1 MMGNKT
7 VFQQKLEE
15 LKRAGEEKRLR
26 ELQAKYPNP
35 DNIDYG
41 NMSLRNELQ
50 TRFDLNEMNNLSTK
64 LGAPSGLAVG
74 NDNGA
79 PVQDLSQ
86 RLSGNDKGTQNGFY
100 AALGKPTPKIAQS
113 VGNCSM
119 RGFANKFNELK
130 YMSDV
135 PHTISTGNQFVDKNI
150 AKYGAKILNS
160 FVKDPK
166 AKFLIKGIKKA
177 YPYIEDA
184 GAGLARIQATYA
196 ETCKRGNNR

>member
-41 NMSLRNELQ
+41 NMSLRDELQ
-50 TRFDLNEMNNLSTK
+50 TRFDLDEMNNLSTK

>member
-1 MMGNKT
+1 
-7 VFQQKLEE
+7 
-15 LKRAGEEKRLR
+15 
-26 ELQAKYPNP
+26 
-35 DNIDYG
+35 
-41 NMSLRNELQ
+41 MSLRDELQ
-50 TRFDLNEMNNLSTK
+50 TRFDLDEMNNLSTK
-64 LGAPSGLAVG
+64 LGAPNGLTVG
-74 NDNGA
+74 NNNGA

-86 RLSGNDKGTQNGFY
+86 RLSGNDTEAQNSFY
-100 AALGKPTPKIAQS
+100 TALGKPTPKIAQPI
-113 VGNCSM
+113 GNCSM

-150 AKYGAKILNS
+150 AKYGAKILNN

-184 GAGLARIQATYA
+184 GAGLARMQAAYA
-196 ETCKRGNNR
+196 ETCKRGNNG

>member
-35 DNIDYG
+35 NNIDYG
-41 NMSLRNELQ
+41 NMNLRNELQ

>member
-1 MMGNKT
+1 MGNKT

-35 DNIDYG
+35 NNIDYG
-41 NMSLRNELQ
+41 NMNLRNELQ

>member
-1 MMGNKT
+1 MIGEKT
-7 VFQQKLEE
+7 TFRQQLEKLQ
-15 LKRAGEEKRLR
+15 RAGEEKRLKA
-26 ELQAKYPNP
+26 LQAKYPNP
-35 DNIDYG
+35 NNIDYG
-41 NMSLRNELQ
+41 NMSLRDELQ
-50 TRFDLNEMNNLSTK
+50 TRFDLDEMNNLSAK

>member
-1 MMGNKT
+1 MIGEKT
-7 VFQQKLEE
+7 TFRQQLEKLQ
-15 LKRAGEEKRLR
+15 RAGEEKRLKA
-26 ELQAKYPNP
+26 LQAKYPNP
-35 DNIDYG
+35 NNIDYG
-41 NMSLRNELQ
+41 NMSLRDELQ
-50 TRFDLNEMNNLSTK
+50 TRFDLDEMNNLSTK

>member
-1 MMGNKT
+1 MGNKT

>member
-1 MMGNKT
+1 MGNKT

-50 TRFDLNEMNNLSTK
+50 TRFDLDEMNNLSTK

>member
-1 MMGNKT
+1 MGNKT

-50 TRFDLNEMNNLSTK
+50 TRFDLNEMNNLSAK
-64 LGAPSGLAVG
+64 LGTSNGFTVG
-74 NDNGA
+74 NDNSA